1 MNDFPGTP
9 VDLDFLRVSSKS
21 HGNLQ
26 AQEGL
31 DSLQPDVLS
40 KATEALKDFQRG
52 GARHTSCRMAT
63 TAWVTFKSGIGGWG
77 IHGIEILGMVHE
89 ETMLVN
95 KPLSF

>member
-1 MNDFPGTP
+1 MNDFLGTP
-9 VDLDFLRVSSKS
+9 VDLDFSASSKS

-52 GARHTSCRMAT
+52 GARHAP
-63 TAWVTFKSGIGGWG
+63 TAWVAFK
-77 IHGIEILGMVHE
+77 
-89 ETMLVN
+89 
-95 KPLSF
+95 

>member
-1 MNDFPGTP
+1 MTSPPFFSEQKVHEWLPGNP
-9 VDLDFLRVSSKS
+9 SWFGFLHSKS

-52 GARHTSCRMAT
+52 GARHAP
-63 TAWVTFKSGIGGWG
+63 TAWVTFK
-77 IHGIEILGMVHE
+77 
-89 ETMLVN
+89 
-95 KPLSF
+95 

>member
-1 MNDFPGTP
+1 MNDFLGTA
-9 VDLDFLRVSSKS
+9 VDLDFSASKS

-52 GARHTSCRMAT
+52 GARHAP
-63 TAWVTFKSGIGGWG
+63 TAWVTFK
-77 IHGIEILGMVHE
+77 
-89 ETMLVN
+89 
-95 KPLSF
+95 